1 MAHDILVPA
10 VVPVKSLCRN
20 GRMRV
25 DRLSADLEPEEKKL
39 LGFLAL
45 RVM

>member
-10 VVPVKSLCRN
+10 VVPAKSLCRN

-25 DRLSADLEPEEKKL
+25 DRLSANLEPEEKTL
-39 LGFLAL
+39 MEFLAL